1 MYSNDGFRG
10 AMDAGMGSDSDVD
23 ALAALVADAEGV
35 SDAARAV
42 QIREVRVLAAAGVL
56 AEKQAAGASERVKAR
71 EMALRGIAA
80 ELAGV
85 FVATDRTLQRRI
97 DEARDLVDNFPLTMA
112 AWEDGRIVRGHVRVI
127 QEVGCIVP
135 ADDRED
141 FERAAIERCEGETP
155 NRVRG
160 SLQMLAERMH
170 PRTFTERHEEA
181 AAGRCVQVRT
191 GADGMSD
198 LIATL
203 PTVIADGIVDR
214 LTRQA
219 REIINARAQA
229 DGAGAGAGGAGSDA
243 ADDGAGSAGAERA
256 DALFAAD
263 ATGDDG
269 LVDHAGADRSSFI
282 SDARTIDQVRAD
294 VFSDLLLAGSPAL
307 DPTATGDGDG
317 TLGAIRAHVQ
327 VAVSALTLTGQ
338 DEGPADLAG
347 RSPIDAATARQ
358 LAGDATSW
366 DRLLTHPVTGTVL
379 ECDTYRPT
387 AAMVRLLRARD
398 RHCRF
403 PGCRQPAIR
412 CELDHTTAA
421 SHGGPTHV
429 RNLANLCKR
438 HHDVKHHTRWRV
450 RQLAGGRL
458 IWTSPTGRAYR
469 EDAPPPLVTFA
480 TIEPL
485 EGGTSRVASAHELPR
500 GGESPPPSDRG
511 NDPPPF

>member
-1 MYSNDGFRG
+1 MHSNGGFG
-10 AMDAGMGSDSDVD
+10 GGMGSDGDVD
-23 ALAALVADAEGV
+23 VLAQLVADAEGAA
-35 SDAARAV
+35 DAARLA

-56 AEKQAAGASERVKAR
+56 AEKQAAGAAERVKAR

-97 DEARDLVDNFPLTMA
+97 DEARDLVENYPVTMA
-112 AWEDGRIVRGHVRVI
+112 AWEAGRIVRGHVRVI
-127 QEVGCIVP
+127 QEVGCLVP
-135 ADDRED
+135 VADRAE
-141 FERAAIERCEGETP
+141 FERLAVERCEGERP
-155 NRVRG
+155 NRVLEALR
-160 SLQMLAERMH
+160 MIAERMH
-170 PRTFTERHEEA
+170 PRSFTERHEEA
-181 AAGRCVQVRT
+181 AAGRCVRVEA

-229 DGAGAGAGGAGSDA
+229 DAAAGGAEA
-243 ADDGAGSAGAERA
+243 RA
-256 DALFAAD
+256 DAPDARAD
-263 ATGDDG
+263 ANDDG
-269 LVDHAGADRSSFI
+269 TTIHDGSSFI
-282 SDARTIDQVRAD
+282 DDARTIDQVRAD
-294 VFSDLLLAGSPAL
+294 VFSDLLLAGTPAL

-327 VAVSALTLTGQ
+327 VAVSALTLMGQ

-347 RSPIDAATARQ
+347 RSPIDAATARE
-358 LAGDATSW
+358 LAGNATSW

-412 CELDHTTAA
+412 CELDHTIAA
-421 SHGGPTHV
+421 SDGGATHV
-429 RNLANLCKR
+429 CNLANLCKR
-438 HHDVKHHTRWRV
+438 HHDVKHHTRWQV
-450 RQLAGGRL
+450 QQLPGGRL
-458 IWTSPTGRAYR
+458 IWTSPTGRIYR
-469 EDAPPPLVTFA
+469 EDAPPPLVAF
-480 TIEPL
+480 TIDEPL
-485 EGGTSRVASAHELPR
+485 DRR
-500 GGESPPPSDRG
+500 GDQAPPGAFPPPRSLGRPDAPLG
-511 NDPPPF
+511 TAPPF

>member
-1 MYSNDGFRG
+1 MHSNGG
-10 AMDAGMGSDSDVD
+10 LGGGMGSDGDVD
-23 ALAALVADAEGV
+23 VLARLVADAEGV

-56 AEKQAAGASERVKAR
+56 AEKQAAGASEKVKAR

-85 FVATDRTLQRRI
+85 FVTTDRTLQRRI
-97 DEARDLVDNFPLTMA
+97 DEARDLVENYPVTMA

-127 QEVGCIVP
+127 QETGCLVP
-135 ADDRED
+135 VAERAE
-141 FERAAIERCEGETP
+141 FERVAVERCEGERP
-155 NRVRG
+155 NRVREA
-160 SLQMLAERMH
+160 LRMIAERMH

-181 AAGRCVQVRT
+181 AAGRCVRVQA
-191 GADGMSD
+191 GPDGMSD

-229 DGAGAGAGGAGSDA
+229 DEVVDAG
-243 ADDGAGSAGAERA
+243 
-256 DALFAAD
+256 
-263 ATGDDG
+263 TGDG
-269 LVDHAGADRSSFI
+269 SSFI
-282 SDARTIDQVRAD
+282 DDARTIDQVRAD
-294 VFSDLLLAGSPAL
+294 VFSDLLLAGTPAL

-327 VAVSALTLTGQ
+327 VAVSALTLMGQ

-347 RSPIDAATARQ
+347 RSPIDAATARE
-358 LAGDATSW
+358 LAGNATSW

-379 ECDTYRPT
+379 ECDSYRPT
-387 AAMVRLLRARD
+387 AAMIRLLRARD

-412 CELDHTTAA
+412 CELDHTIAA
-421 SHGGPTHV
+421 SDGGVTHV
-429 RNLANLCKR
+429 CNLANLCKR

-450 RQLAGGRL
+450 RQLPGGRL
-458 IWTSPTGRAYR
+458 VWTSPTGRVYR
-469 EDAPPPLVTFA
+469 EDAPPPLVAFTVA
-480 TIEPL
+480 EPPDP
-485 EGGTSRVASAHELPR
+485 G
-500 GGESPPPSDRG
+500 
-511 NDPPPF
+511 PPPF

>member
-1 MYSNDGFRG
+1 MHSNGG
-10 AMDAGMGSDSDVD
+10 LSGGMGSDADVD
-23 ALAALVADAEGV
+23 ALAVLVADAEG
-35 SDAARAV
+35 AADVVRAGQV
-42 QIREVRVLAAAGVL
+42 REVRVLAAAGVL
-56 AEKQAAGASERVKAR
+56 AERQAAGASEKVTAR

-97 DEARDLVDNFPLTMA
+97 DEARDLVDNYPVTMA
-112 AWEDGRIVRGHVRVI
+112 AWEAGRIVRGHVRAI

-135 ADDRED
+135 AEERAE
-141 FERAAIERCEGETP
+141 FERAAIGKCEGETP
-155 NRVRG
+155 NRVREA
-160 SLQMLAERMH
+160 LRMIAEWMH

-181 AAGRCVQVRT
+181 AAGRCVWVRPVI
-191 GADGMSD
+191 DGMSD

-229 DGAGAGAGGAGSDA
+229 DAPGTPDA
-243 ADDGAGSAGAERA
+243 RA
-256 DALFAAD
+256 DSDGGSPDAD
-263 ATGDDG
+263 TTIRDG
-269 LVDHAGADRSSFI
+269 SSFVD
-282 SDARTIDQVRAD
+282 DARTIDQVRAD
-294 VFSDLLLAGSPAL
+294 VFSDLLLAGAPAL
-307 DPTATGDGDG
+307 DPTGTGDGDG

-327 VAVSALTLTGQ
+327 VAVSALTLMGQ

-347 RSPIDAATARQ
+347 RSPIDAATARE
-358 LAGDATSW
+358 LAGNATSW

-379 ECDTYRPT
+379 ECDSYRPT

-412 CELDHTTAA
+412 CELDHTIAA
-421 SHGGPTHV
+421 SDGGATHV
-429 RNLANLCKR
+429 CNLANLCKR

-450 RQLAGGRL
+450 QQLAGGRL
-458 IWTSPTGRAYR
+458 IWTSPTGRIYR
-469 EDAPPPLVTFA
+469 EDAPPPLVAF
-480 TIEPL
+480 P
-485 EGGTSRVASAHELPR
+485 VAA
-500 GGESPPPSDRG
+500 PPGPG
-511 NDPPPF
+511 VPPF

>member
-1 MYSNDGFRG
+1 MHSNGG
-10 AMDAGMGSDSDVD
+10 LGSGMGSDSDVD
-23 ALAALVADAEGV
+23 ALAQLVADAESV
-35 SDAARAV
+35 SDAARLA

-56 AEKQAAGASERVKAR
+56 AERQTAGASEKVKAR

-97 DEARDLVDNFPLTMA
+97 DEARDLVENYPVTMA

-127 QEVGCIVP
+127 QEVGSLVP
-135 ADDRED
+135 VEGRAE
-141 FERAAIERCEGETP
+141 FERVAIERCEGERP
-155 NRVRG
+155 NRVRDA
-160 SLQMLAERMH
+160 LRMIAERMH

-181 AAGRCVQVRT
+181 AAGRGVWVQA

-229 DGAGAGAGGAGSDA
+229 DAAGGGADA
-243 ADDGAGSAGAERA
+243 RA
-256 DALFAAD
+256 DAPDAQAEAPGVRAD
-263 ATGDDG
+263 TNGGAP
-269 LVDHAGADRSSFI
+269 GADTTIRDGSSFVD
-282 SDARTIDQVRAD
+282 DARTIDQVRAD
-294 VFSDLLLAGSPAL
+294 VFSDLLLAGTPAL
-307 DPTATGDGDG
+307 DPTGTGDGNG

-327 VAVSALTLTGQ
+327 VAVSALTLMGQ

-347 RSPIDAATARQ
+347 RSPIDAATARE
-358 LAGDATSW
+358 LAGNATSW

-379 ECDTYRPT
+379 ECDSYRPT
-387 AAMVRLLRARD
+387 AGMVRLLRARD

-412 CELDHTTAA
+412 CELDHTIAA
-421 SHGGPTHV
+421 SDGGVTHV
-429 RNLANLCKR
+429 CNLANLCKR
-438 HHDVKHHTRWRV
+438 HHDVKHHTRWHV
-450 RQLAGGRL
+450 RQLPGGRL
-458 IWTSPTGRAYR
+458 IWTSPTGRIYR
-469 EDAPPPLVTFA
+469 EDAPPPLVAFT
-480 TIEPL
+480 
-485 EGGTSRVASAHELPR
+485 VAFTAASPPDGRDDQQPPGAP
-500 GGESPPPSDRG
+500 SPPPRSPGRLDTPPG
-511 NDPPPF
+511 SAPPF

>member
-1 MYSNDGFRG
+1 MHSNDGLSG
-10 AMDAGMGSDSDVD
+10 GMGSDGDVA

-97 DEARDLVDNFPLTMA
+97 DEARDLVDNYPVTMA
-112 AWEDGRIVRGHVRVI
+112 AWDAGRIVRGHVRVI
-127 QEVGCIVP
+127 QEVGCLVP
-135 ADDRED
+135 AEERAE
-141 FERAAIERCEGETP
+141 FERVAVNRCEGETP
-155 NRVRG
+155 NRVRDA
-160 SLQMLAERMH
+160 LRMLAERMH
-170 PRTFTERHEEA
+170 PRTFTERREEA
-181 AAGRCVQVRT
+181 AAGRCVRVQA

-219 REIINARAQA
+219 REIINARQQA
-229 DGAGAGAGGAGSDA
+229 DAASGGTGAGAGARADAASGGAGA
-243 ADDGAGSAGAERA
+243 RA
-256 DALFAAD
+256 DARGARADANGGGPGAD
-263 ATGDDG
+263 ATIRDG
-269 LVDHAGADRSSFI
+269 SSFVD
-282 SDARTIDQVRAD
+282 DARSIDQVRAD
-294 VFSDLLLAGSPAL
+294 VLSDLLLAGTPGL
-307 DPTATGDGDG
+307 DPTGIGDGDG

-327 VAVSALTLTGQ
+327 VAVSALTLMGQ
-338 DEGPADLAG
+338 DDGPADLAG
-347 RSPIDAATARQ
+347 RSPIDANTARE
-358 LAGDATSW
+358 LAGNATSW

-387 AAMVRLLRARD
+387 SAMVRLLRARD

-412 CELDHTTAA
+412 CELDHTVAA
-421 SHGGPTHV
+421 SDGGATHV
-429 RNLANLCKR
+429 CNLANLCKR

-450 RQLAGGRL
+450 RQLPGGRL
-458 IWTSPTGRAYR
+458 VWTSPTGRVYR
-469 EDAPPPLVTFA
+469 EDAPPPLVAFA
-480 TIEPL
+480 I
-485 EGGTSRVASAHELPR
+485 A
-500 GGESPPPSDRG
+500 PPPGGDRPHSFVNATPTELG
-511 NDPPPF
+511 TAARAVTAVRAVSGAPPF